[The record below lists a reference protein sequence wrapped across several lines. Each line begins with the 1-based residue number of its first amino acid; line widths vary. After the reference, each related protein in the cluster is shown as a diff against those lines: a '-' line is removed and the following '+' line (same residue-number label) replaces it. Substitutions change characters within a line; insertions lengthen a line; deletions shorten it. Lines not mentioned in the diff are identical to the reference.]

1 MPKRLDDE
9 PAVVDRTRARPVDA
23 GDEPVDER
31 RAVAVS
37 VLGREQL
44 NCREV
49 GAVPTRVA
57 SKQR

>member
-1 MPKRLDDE
+1 
-9 PAVVDRTRARPVDA
+9 
-23 GDEPVDER
+23 VDER